1 MPADDYLLFLGHLQ
15 HLSRDASD
23 ARQVRKWIS
32 RTGYER
38 GDLLKSL
45 AAIETDLDELV
56 RRRLDDGG
64 NNG

>member
-15 HLSRDASD
+15 HLSGDASD